1 MQEMQAMITHSLCGF
16 ITRMQ
21 RLMNTALAHPRAF
34 AIIDPIVVGGCAI
47 ALAVIVLVLVAR
59 GAEARYIK
67 DDGTVRQLYLC
78 YFVADELGYENEK
91 NRFLVNADYQARIAG
106 WSNTDLAF
114 YKGYTYGK
122 YEDRLNRSLSELA
135 DTYKNLGCDLLV
147 NRPIVTR
154 DE

>member
-1 MQEMQAMITHSLCGF
+1 MQEMQAMTIRTLSDFPIRL
-16 ITRMQ
+16 Q
-21 RLMNTALAHPRAF
+21 RLMDTAAAHPRALTILDF
-34 AIIDPIVVGGCAI
+34 TVAGGCAI
-47 ALAVIVLVLVAR
+47 ALAVIVLALGVSD
-59 GAEARYIK
+59 AEAKYLK
-67 DDGTVRQLYLC
+67 DDGSVRQLYLC

-91 NRFLVNADYQARIAG
+91 KRFLMNADYQARTAG

-122 YEDRLNRSLSELA
+122 YEDRLNRSLPELA
-135 DTYKNLGCDLLV
+135 KTYTDIGCDLLV

>member
-1 MQEMQAMITHSLCGF
+1 MTMRTLSDF
-16 ITRMQ
+16 PTRLQ
-21 RLMNTALAHPRAF
+21 RLMDGGPAHPRALTIRDF
-34 AIIDPIVVGGCAI
+34 TVVGGYAI
-47 ALAVIVLVLVAR
+47 ALAVIVLALFAR
-59 GAEARYIK
+59 EAEAKYIK
-67 DDGTVRQLYLC
+67 DDGSVRQLYLC

-91 NRFLVNADYQARIAG
+91 KRFLMNADYQARIAG

-135 DTYKNLGCDLLV
+135 ATYTDIGCDLLV

>member
-1 MQEMQAMITHSLCGF
+1 MITHSRCGF
-16 ITRMQ
+16 TIRMQ
-21 RLMNTALAHPRAF
+21 RLTDTALAHSRAF
-34 AIIDPIVVGGCAI
+34 AIIDSLVVGGCAI
-47 ALAVIVLVLVAR
+47 ALAVIVLMLVVSD
-59 GAEARYIK
+59 AEARYIK

-91 NRFLVNADYQARIAG
+91 NRFLINADYQARIAG

-135 DTYKNLGCDLLV
+135 HTYTDLGCDLLV

>member
-1 MQEMQAMITHSLCGF
+1 MTIRTLSDFRA
-16 ITRMQ
+16 RMQ
-21 RLMNTALAHPRAF
+21 RLMDTALAHPRAL
-34 AIIDPIVVGGCAI
+34 AIIDSIVVGGCAI
-47 ALAVIVLVLVAR
+47 VLAAIVLALIVSD
-59 GAEARYIK
+59 AEAKYLK
-67 DDGTVRQLYLC
+67 DDGSVRQLYLC

-91 NRFLVNADYQARIAG
+91 KRFLMNADYQARIAG

-135 DTYKNLGCDLLV
+135 ATYTDLGCDLLV

>member
-1 MQEMQAMITHSLCGF
+1 MQEMQTMTTRSPYGF
-16 ITRMQ
+16 TTRMQ
-21 RLMNTALAHPRAF
+21 RLTDTALAHPRAL
-34 AIIDPIVVGGCAI
+34 AIIDSLMVGVCAI
-47 ALAVIVLVLVAR
+47 ALAVIVLMLVVG

-91 NRFLVNADYQARIAG
+91 KRFLMNADYQARIAG

-135 DTYKNLGCDLLV
+135 DTYTDLGCDLLV

>member
-1 MQEMQAMITHSLCGF
+1 MQEMQATT
-16 ITRMQ
+16 TRTLSVFTTYMQ
-21 RLMNTALAHPRAF
+21 RLMDTALAHPRALVILDSI
-34 AIIDPIVVGGCAI
+34 AVGGYAI
-47 ALAVIVLVLVAR
+47 ALAAIVLALLVSD
-59 GAEARYIK
+59 AEAKYIK
-67 DDGTVRQLYLC
+67 DDGSVRQLYLC

-91 NRFLVNADYQARIAG
+91 KRFLMNADYQARIAG

-122 YEDRLNRSLSELA
+122 YEDRLNRSLSELTS
-135 DTYKNLGCDLLV
+135 TYTDLGCDLLV

>member
-1 MQEMQAMITHSLCGF
+1 MTIRTLSDFPARL
-16 ITRMQ
+16 Q
-21 RLMNTALAHPRAF
+21 RLMDSAPAHPRGLTILGF
-34 AIIDPIVVGGCAI
+34 TVVGGCAI
-47 ALAVIVLVLVAR
+47 ALAVIVLALVVSNAD
-59 GAEARYIK
+59 AKYLK
-67 DDGTVRQLYLC
+67 DDGSVRQLYLC

-91 NRFLVNADYQARIAG
+91 KRFLMNADYQARIAG

-114 YKGYTYGK
+114 YKGYIYGK

-135 DTYKNLGCDLLV
+135 DTYTDIGCDLLV

>member
-1 MQEMQAMITHSLCGF
+1 MTMRTLSDF
-16 ITRMQ
+16 PTRLQ
-21 RLMNTALAHPRAF
+21 RLMDTDPAHPRAPTILDF
-34 AIIDPIVVGGCAI
+34 TVVGGYAI
-47 ALAVIVLVLVAR
+47 ALAVIVLALVVSD
-59 GAEARYIK
+59 AEAKYIK
-67 DDGTVRQLYLC
+67 DDGSVRQLYLC

-91 NRFLVNADYQARIAG
+91 KRFLMNADYQARIAG

-135 DTYKNLGCDLLV
+135 ATYTDIGCDLLV